1 MEGTNFD
8 INTAREITGGVTN
21 GTIRTRDGFPV
32 RLLAFNIKGRYPIAG
47 VVDLGDEE
55 YPRVWTTEGKADLRP
70 NVKTLYDL
78 VIDNGGAQVQAG

>member
-1 MEGTNFD
+1 MKGTNFD

-47 VVDLGDEE
+47 VVDLGEEE
-55 YPRVWTTEGKADLRP
+55 YVRKWTEEGKADMRP
-70 NVKTLYDL
+70 NVNTNYDL
-78 VIDNGGAQVQAG
+78 VIEYGSAQV